1 MLSSLSVV
9 TLVLSAAAV
18 WRLTHLLVYEAGPA
32 GVLDRLRAVQWLAP
46 VLGCFHCCSLWTA
59 LALAP
64 WLGEGWLEIAVLC
77 LALSGAAILIERL
90 SAPATPPAPLW
101 QEAPGSP
108 AADGTVSAAAPGA
121 AERSQRSKGEE
132 RDVLLRQ

>member
-9 TLVLSAAAV
+9 AFAVSAAAV

-32 GVLDRLRAVQWLAP
+32 GLLDRLRTLPWLAP
-46 VLGCFHCCSLWTA
+46 ALGCFHCCSLWTA

-64 WLGEGWLEIAVLC
+64 WLGDGWVEIAVLW
-77 LALSGAAILIERL
+77 LALSGAAIVIERV

-101 QEAPGSP
+101 HEAPAP
-108 AADGTVSAAAPGA
+108 AAAPAVSADPAA
-121 AERSQRSKGEE
+121 AERPRPSKEE
-132 RDVLLRQ
+132 EPHVLLRS